1 MNISFPD
8 PNTESRKRSRVNL
21 TLEVTIARQDNTW
34 TVYSQNISLKGIL
47 CTPNPGLEKNATCDL
62 RINLTED
69 IHILVHSKVAR
80 FSPDRLALDFIKMDE
95 TSFHHLRNL
104 IKLNAS
110 DADCIEHELTYPA
123 FVPSNEYYGST
134 QKK

>member
-1 MNISFPD
+1 MNTHFSDPD
-8 PNTESRKRSRVNL
+8 TESRKRSRVNL

-34 TVYSQNISLKGIL
+34 TVYSENISLKGIL
-47 CTPNPGLEKNATCDL
+47 CTPNPGLERNATCDL

-69 IHILVHSKVAR
+69 IHILVHSKVVR
-80 FSPDRLALDFIKMDE
+80 SSPDKLALDFVKMDE

-104 IKLNAS
+104 IKLNSS
-110 DADCIEHELTYPA
+110 DPDCIEHELTYPA
-123 FVPSNEYYGST
+123 FVFSNEYYGST